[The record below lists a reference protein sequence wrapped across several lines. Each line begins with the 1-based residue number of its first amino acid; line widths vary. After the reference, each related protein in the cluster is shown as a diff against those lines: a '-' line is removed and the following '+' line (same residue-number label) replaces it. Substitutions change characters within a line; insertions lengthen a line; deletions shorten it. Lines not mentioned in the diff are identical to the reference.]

1 MKYLLMLTGLMVM
14 PSFAAGDLA
23 SDDLTGVSFGL

>member
-23 SDDLTGVSFGL
+23 ADDMTGVSFG